1 MTKWV
6 GANINEGKTLRVV
19 IAIDDKN
26 ILSMLNNR
34 DEQALIEITV
44 KYGTLC
50 RSVARN
56 ILENEQDAEECLND
70 ALLQIWNTIPPVQP
84 KNFCAYL
91 IKIIRNNAI
100 DRRKAQNRNK
110 RGKGQHPTSLD
121 ELSDFL
127 PTSDNVIGD
136 LEQRELLAAIT
147 RFLQSLSKKQRDL
160 FIRRYWGFSSFS
172 ELATDFGMS
181 ENNVYVTLSHI
192 RKKLQAYLKKEG
204 LL

>member
-1 MTKWV
+1 
-6 GANINEGKTLRVV
+6 
-19 IAIDDKN
+19 
-26 ILSMLNNR
+26 MLNNR

-56 ILENEQDAEECLND
+56 ILEDEQDAEECLND

-127 PTSDNVIGD
+127 PASDNVIGD

-181 ENNVYVTLSHI
+181 ENNVYVTLSHV

>member
-1 MTKWV
+1 M
-6 GANINEGKTLRVV
+6 V

-91 IKIIRNNAI
+91 IKIIRNNI
-100 DRRKAQNRNK
+100 
-110 RGKGQHPTSLD
+110 
-121 ELSDFL
+121 
-127 PTSDNVIGD
+127 
-136 LEQRELLAAIT
+136 
-147 RFLQSLSKKQRDL
+147 
-160 FIRRYWGFSSFS
+160 
-172 ELATDFGMS
+172 
-181 ENNVYVTLSHI
+181 
-192 RKKLQAYLKKEG
+192 
-204 LL
+204 